1 MIFNVNLILWII
13 ALFLGFASLIYDLF
27 LLSKL
32 SGTVKLNFGFLY
44 FGLLAGYT
52 SAVFSFLFQ
61 LGVIADISIGHYALM
76 VAVIFISYGAIKLVN
91 MLWYIPESFLTVVN
105 KKR

>member
-1 MIFNVNLILWII
+1 MIFTVNIILWVI
-13 ALFLGFASLIYDLF
+13 ALLLGFSSLVYDLF
-27 LLSKL
+27 LLFKL

-61 LGVIADISIGHYALM
+61 LKIISDSSIGYYALM